1 MTMDTTGV
9 QPTDIAAA
17 VEVHSDAHLPG
28 GLQPLD
34 DTYATKTYL
43 TTAAQ
48 ALIDAIVPIGTIM
61 LWSGA
66 VATIPT
72 HWHLCDGNSGT
83 VNLKD
88 VFVYGAGGSVSPL
101 AGGGSATQADHA
113 HHNHPY
119 TNANF
124 IAAGAGLAV
133 NPNIAIGAESPTLT
147 HGTNLP
153 PYIALAYIQRIS

>member
-1 MTMDTTGV
+1 MTMDSV
-9 QPTDIAAA
+9 ASAAPDIPAAS
-17 VEVHSDAHLPG
+17 EFHQDAHLPG
-28 GLQPLD
+28 GAQTLD
-34 DTYATKTYL
+34 DTYATKV
-43 TTAAQ
+43 AAQ
-48 ALIDAIVPIGTIM
+48 ALIDAIVPIGTII

-88 VFVYGAGGSVSPL
+88 AFVYGAGGTVSPL
-101 AGGGSATQADHA
+101 ASGGSATQADHP
-113 HHNHPY
+113 HHSHPY